1 MSEEA
6 IEQVAQPEAA
16 PLETPAE
23 VAQGGSGHDFLSM
36 IPEDLRDHPSL
47 NPIKDVSNLAR
58 SYVNAQRLIG
68 ADKLAFPANPTDED
82 LDNIY
87 GKLGRPE
94 SSEGYEIAADGVVI
108 SEDGAKS
115 YAEMA
120 HNLRLTPDQANGI
133 LEYYKGMVSAASEV
147 NIQAET
153 QQRNSTEM
161 ALRQEWGDEFDA
173 KLTDAGKVAKQ
184 FGGGEL
190 LDMKLADGTKVGN
203 HPDFIR
209 AFAKMAE
216 FRASVT
222 SEDTVSDATQTTLA
236 SRQSAQAEIDPIM
249 RGPDYMNRK
258 DPVAR
263 QRAIDR
269 VNDLMGVLHG
279 TE

>member
-36 IPEDLRDHPSL
+36 IPEDLREPPSL

-161 ALRQEWGDEFDA
+161 ALRQEWGDEFGA

-236 SRQSAQAEIDPIM
+236 SRQSAQAEIDAIM